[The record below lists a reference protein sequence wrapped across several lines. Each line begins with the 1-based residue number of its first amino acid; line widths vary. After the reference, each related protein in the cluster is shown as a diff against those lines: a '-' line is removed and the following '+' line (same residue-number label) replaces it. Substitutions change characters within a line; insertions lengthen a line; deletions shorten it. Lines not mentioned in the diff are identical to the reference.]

1 MPKKPDER
9 YDKAYEMYQKGFKL
23 VEIASQ
29 LNLSEGTVRS
39 WKNRKWNATLQSDKR
54 NVAKRKGGQPGNKNA
69 TGPPKN
75 QHARKHGLFAKWLP
89 EEINE
94 IIGEMPDDQLDILW
108 HNIQLQYAN
117 IIHSQKILYV
127 EDKDDKTKELTF
139 NGEKGEGYEVQYA
152 WDKQAGNMSALS
164 RSMKTLMSMIKEYDE
179 LLHKNWKQASEEQ
192 VARIN
197 QIKAQTKKL
206 EADHD
211 NSIDDGTQDKMD
223 AIDGILA
230 QMQPLGDDDL

>member
-9 YDKAYEMYQKGFKL
+9 YDKAYELYQQGFKL

-29 LNLSEGTVRS
+29 LNISEGTVRS

-75 QHARKHGLFAKWLP
+75 RHAEKHGFFTKWLP
-89 EEINE
+89 EETME
-94 IIGEMPDDQLDILW
+94 IFEGISKDDPLDLLW
-108 HNIQLQYAN
+108 DNIQLQYAA
-117 IIHSQKILYV
+117 IIRAQKLMYV
-127 EDKDDKTKELTF
+127 ADQKDLSKELSMISDSANAF
-139 NGEKGEGYEVQYA
+139 DVQYA
-152 WDKQAGNMSALS
+152 WDKHANFMSAQS
-164 RSMKTLMSMIKEYDE
+164 RSMKTLESMIKQYDE

-206 EADHD
+206 ESDNGKEAVDSVVIHD
-211 NSIDDGTQDKMD
+211 DIPKSN
-223 AIDGILA
+223 
-230 QMQPLGDDDL
+230 

>member
-9 YDKAYEMYQKGFKL
+9 YDKAYEMYQQGFKL

-39 WKNRKWNATLQSDKR
+39 WKNRKWNATLQSDKC

-75 QHARKHGLFAKWLP
+75 RHAEKHGFFTKWLP
-89 EEINE
+89 EETLE
-94 IIGEMPDDQLDILW
+94 IFEGISKDDPLDLLW
-108 HNIQLQYAN
+108 DNIQLQYAA
-117 IIHSQKILYV
+117 IIRAQKLMYV
-127 EDKDDKTKELTF
+127 NDQKDLSKEVNMISDSANAF
-139 NGEKGEGYEVQYA
+139 DVQYA
-152 WDKQAGNMSALS
+152 WDKHANFMSAQS
-164 RSMKTLMSMIKEYDE
+164 RSMKTLESMIKQYDE

-206 EADHD
+206 ESDNGKETTDSVVIHD
-211 NSIDDGTQDKMD
+211 DIPKPN
-223 AIDGILA
+223 
-230 QMQPLGDDDL
+230 

>member
-1 MPKKPDER
+1 MPKKLDER
-9 YDKAYEMYQKGFKL
+9 YDKAYEMYQQGFKL

-29 LNLSEGTVRS
+29 LDLPEGTVRR
-39 WKNRKWNATLQSDKR
+39 WKSTHKWESERSDKESER
-54 NVAKRKGGQPGNKNA
+54 SHKRKGGQPGNKNA
-69 TGPPKN
+69 TGPPRN
-75 QHARKHGLFAKWLP
+75 QNARKHGLFAKWLP

-94 IIGEMPDDQLDILW
+94 IIREMPDDQLDILW

-117 IIHSQKILYV
+117 IIHSQQILYV

-179 LLHKNWKQASEEQ
+179 LLHKNWKQASDEQ

-197 QIKAQTKKL
+197 QIKAQTRKL
-206 EADHD
+206 EVTDQTEKELSKVD
-211 NSIDDGTQDKMD
+211 QILKEMQED
-223 AIDGILA
+223 AKSKAG
-230 QMQPLGDDDL
+230 